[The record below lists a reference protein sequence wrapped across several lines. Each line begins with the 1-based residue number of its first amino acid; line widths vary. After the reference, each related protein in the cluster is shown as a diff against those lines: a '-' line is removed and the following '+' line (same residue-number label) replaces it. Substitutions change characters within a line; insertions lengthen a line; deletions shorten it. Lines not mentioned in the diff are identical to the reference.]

1 MKLPNQSQPVLR
13 TGMESV
19 KSNAVNP
26 SSCGCGGGLTC
37 YGACVFGSCL
47 GVCA

>member
-13 TGMESV
+13 TGMESM

-26 SSCGCGGGLTC
+26 SSVCTT
-37 YGACVFGSCL
+37 ACSLLPWPASSICKAA
-47 GVCA
+47 C